1 MVEFGKRLAE
11 ECTQHGIEWQNHCI
25 DYNELKNIILE
36 AKQQQQQQQQR
47 TTTSI
52 ATATVTATHA
62 KSKSQRNRTVS
73 FDARNEH
80 DFLFTAIRTS
90 GGNDIDNVNDD
101 PLLDDNDN
109 EYSSSL
115 STSLLISSLQFRYA
129 LDREIE
135 KAVLYVLQE
144 QGSIALELD
153 TLAVRRAGYAD
164 RIYMLVNNRGG
175 DNAYGSSSVASSNI
189 IIINAALEELQ
200 QLHGGYV
207 LVARS
212 VLSFVAFVDLNVTVR
227 VHDYFL
233 LQ

>member
-1 MVEFGKRLAE
+1 MVEFGKRLAD
-11 ECTQHGIEWQNHCI
+11 ECAQHGIEWQNHCI

-36 AKQQQQQQQQR
+36 AKQQQQQQQQQ

-52 ATATVTATHA
+52 ATTTKA

-90 GGNDIDNVNDD
+90 GGYDIDNVNDE
-101 PLLDDNDN
+101 PALFDDNNDN
-109 EYSSSL
+109 EYSSSSL

-164 RIYMLVNNRGG
+164 RTYMLVNNRGG
-175 DNAYGSSSVASSNI
+175 DNTYGSSSSSVASSN

-212 VLSFVAFVDLNVTVR
+212 VLSFVAFVDLNVTVSSL
-227 VHDYFL
+227 YFL